1 LYPKLVVAELEGEGV
16 ASFSDDSLVSFDP
29 PDGTVEDR
37 KRPCLASASRAGTSM
52 RRSDISTVVGAAAQ
66 NLRGLISCR
75 APESAHV
82 NLLGLMQHSPDDGKI
97 ESGRQNRKPASS
109 R

>member
-29 PDGTVEDR
+29 PDAKPAKEVEDR
-37 KRPCLASASRAGTSM
+37 KRPRLASASRAGTSM

-66 NLRGLISCR
+66 NLRRLISCR

-82 NLLGLMQHSPDDGKI
+82 T
-97 ESGRQNRKPASS
+97 
-109 R
+109 